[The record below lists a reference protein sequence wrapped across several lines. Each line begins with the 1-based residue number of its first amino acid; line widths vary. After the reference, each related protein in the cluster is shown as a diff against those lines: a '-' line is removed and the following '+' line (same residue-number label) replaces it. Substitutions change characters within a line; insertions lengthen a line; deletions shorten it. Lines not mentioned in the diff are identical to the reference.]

1 MKSHFSMA
9 VAAIAAGGA
18 MQFAAPSVAQT
29 AQDMTNV
36 YTCRNI
42 GADLQPLGE
51 REAPPGQGH
60 WLMVSGLSCHIDSG
74 PLAGGVATGSGTWE
88 LNGPTS
94 KELTFSFVV
103 RKPGATVVVHGTEGK
118 MDDPAAGSGK
128 FDYVLATG
136 GWAPLAGKSETWTL
150 KGTGPWEW
158 TVEGKVQ

>member
-1 MKSHFSMA
+1 MKRHLPIA
-9 VAAIAAGGA
+9 AAAIAAGAA
-18 MQFAAPSVAQT
+18 MLFPSLSA

-36 YTCRNI
+36 YTCRNT
-42 GADLQPLGE
+42 GADLQPLGD

-60 WLMVSGLSCHIDSG
+60 WLMISGLSCHIDSG
-74 PLAGGVATGSGTWE
+74 PLAGGVASGSGTWE

-94 KELTFSFVV
+94 KELAFSFVV

-118 MDDPAAGSGK
+118 MDGPAAGSGR

-136 GWAPLAGKSETWTL
+136 DWAPLAGKSETWAL

-158 TVEGKVQ
+158 TVQGKVQ